1 MFFVAFVCNSCTESK
16 TDIALLVLGPV
27 TPTPSGSLI
36 EMQTIQP
43 QPRPMKSKSAFYM
56 HTKFA
61 KPLPIGFNV
70 IQRQRKNISSLKICH
85 YITLGKVT
93 TKTWPSSDPKQRLGN
108 GSHHST
114 ILLARKTTTRR
125 IYEFV
130 TSLSAAA
137 GFL

>member
-93 TKTWPSSDPKQRLGN
+93 TKTWPSSAPKQRLGN